1 MYTSKVLHFVHTQS
15 MQRKVLILLI
25 DEYDVPIAKAD
36 AQGYYDQMLE
46 VISPML
52 GTALKDNNYLKF
64 AVITGCLRITKESI
78 FTGTD
83 NFVTD
88 TISDSRYNEYF
99 GFTHDEVQTL
109 LADTQCELYADSE
122 NLTYNVPT
130 SSEQNLWSLLYLTGY
145 LTKADSTDIS
155 PETKLKIPNAEVM
168 EIFRKNVAE
177 WFTDSVIQSDRRQ
190 IFVNYILLY
199 YYIIVNFSFL
209 FSIMKGKFYVY
220 RGDCPKTRADCRIIV

>member
-1 MYTSKVLHFVHTQS
+1 

-220 RGDCPKTRADCRIIV
+220 RGARVRPHEHNVYDLLDCP

>member
-1 MYTSKVLHFVHTQS
+1 MYTSIVLHFVHTQS

-130 SSEQNLWSLLYLTGY
+130 STEQNL
-145 LTKADSTDIS
+145 
-155 PETKLKIPNAEVM
+155 
-168 EIFRKNVAE
+168 
-177 WFTDSVIQSDRRQ
+177 
-190 IFVNYILLY
+190 
-199 YYIIVNFSFL
+199 
-209 FSIMKGKFYVY
+209 
-220 RGDCPKTRADCRIIV
+220 

>member
-1 MYTSKVLHFVHTQS
+1 

-190 IFVNYILLY
+190 ILFVNYILLY

-220 RGDCPKTRADCRIIV
+220 RGARVRPHEHNVYDLLDCP